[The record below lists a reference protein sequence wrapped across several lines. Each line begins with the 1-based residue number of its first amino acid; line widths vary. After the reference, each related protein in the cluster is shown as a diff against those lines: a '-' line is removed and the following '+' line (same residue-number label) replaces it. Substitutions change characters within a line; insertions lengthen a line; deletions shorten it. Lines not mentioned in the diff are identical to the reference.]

1 MKVELVDIKDV
12 SKFRVGFEL
21 VEFEA
26 GTDPE
31 EGFCLLSFDEV
42 GMFCED
48 PRYAWIPSSA
58 FMIDLDRRID

>member
-31 EGFCLLSFDEV
+31 EGFCLLGFDEV
-42 GMFCED
+42 GMFCEN
-48 PRYAWIPSSA
+48 PRYAWIGE
-58 FMIDLDRRID
+58 